1 MKKLKRNCPKCG
13 EVIIYKNRCSLN
25 RANRANSSCR
35 VCGMKGKVVSELTK
49 QKMKDNHYDSHGK
62 NNPNY
67 GKISALKGKKW
78 NEFRTEESII
88 KSKALLSNGL
98 FTNGKH
104 SDETKKYFSKLL
116 TERNLKNNPAKR
128 IDVKNKLRELA
139 LTQISKGYLGKK
151 TSIELKLENLLLK
164 NSIEFI
170 SQYNF
175 GFYVFDIYLPKYNL
189 FIECDGDYFHANP
202 KFYKNLNKTQYNN
215 VWRGNAK
222 TSYIKNLGKL
232 LLRFWEDDIN
242 NNLELIE
249 KEILINI
256 KINE

>member
-1 MKKLKRNCPKCG
+1 MIRTCPKCG
-13 EVIIYKNRCSLN
+13 RDISYVNISSLN
-25 RANRANSSCR
+25 RAKKNNTLCR
-35 VCGMKGKVVSELTK
+35 FCSTKGKVVSETTK
-49 QKMKDNHYDSHGK
+49 QRMKDNHYDSRGK
-62 NNPNY
+62 NNSNY
-67 GKISALKGKKW
+67 GKISVLKDKKW
-78 NEFRTEESII
+78 ADFRTEESIN
-88 KSKALLSNGL
+88 KSKKILSKGL

-128 IDVKNKLRELA
+128 TDVKIKLRDLA
-139 LTQISKGYLGKK
+139 LTQISTGYLGKK

-170 SQYNF
+170 SQYKF
-175 GFYVFDIYLPKYNL
+175 GFYVFDVYLPKYDI

-202 KFYKNLNKTQYNN
+202 KFYKNLTKTQYNN
-215 VWRGNAK
+215 VWRGKAK
-222 TSYIKNLGKL
+222 TNYINNFGKL

-249 KEILINI
+249 KEILLNI